1 VSSEVLDK
9 LWLVIQDRKKNP
21 SEKSYTCK
29 LLKDSKKLESKIREE
44 CEELLKS
51 KKIKGKDSTRWE
63 AADLLY
69 HVMVYLASKDVD
81 FKDVLAELEGRMK

>member
-9 LWLVIQDRKKNP
+9 LWLVIQYRKKNP